1 MYVGSH
7 VDNIDVDRGT
17 GDLWIGS
24 HYVLHDIADVLS
36 AYEKNRTEAA
46 GMISSSQVKCVAVR
60 DNWSLRLL
68 TRAQKYNPPL
78 KLRKTLVKVTNFDS
92 IFYH

>member
-1 MYVGSH
+1 MNVGSH
-7 VDNIDVDRGT
+7 VDNIDLDRGT

-46 GMISSSQVKCVAVR
+46 GRISSSQVK
-60 DNWSLRLL
+60 
-68 TRAQKYNPPL
+68 
-78 KLRKTLVKVTNFDS
+78 
-92 IFYH
+92 